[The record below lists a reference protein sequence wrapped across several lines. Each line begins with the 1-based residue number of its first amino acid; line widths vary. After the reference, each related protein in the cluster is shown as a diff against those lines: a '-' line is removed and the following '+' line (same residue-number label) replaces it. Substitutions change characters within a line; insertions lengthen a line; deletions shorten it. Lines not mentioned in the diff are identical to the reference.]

1 MSFNLSAILNFKA
14 PGVKDEL
21 DKVNQSFSNLKTS
34 GQRVTQ
40 GTNQVAGGMK
50 AVGLAGAGLAAG
62 VSYSVNEH
70 IAFEKQMS
78 SVIAKM
84 DDGREN
90 FSNLELVA
98 KQLGASTVY
107 SATEA
112 AAGLDF
118 LATAGYSAKE
128 AIGVLPTVL
137 KTAAASNMGLAQ
149 TTSIVADSL
158 ANLSPVMGVYGDKT
172 QQAIVLSDMLAMAG
186 AKTNS
191 EVSDLGEA
199 ITYGGGALA
208 NLGIPLEEIIGSLGL
223 LANAGIKGSS
233 AGTSMVNMFAKLQ
246 DPTENAHKWLAAMGL
261 KYKDF
266 INQDTGKLLRM
277 DKIIGMVGKQAETL
291 GDSFDIG
298 AALAEIFGL
307 RGQKAFFAMNNTLK
321 IAPDLFDSL
330 RNSLGE
336 SDKMYKIMT
345 DNLWGMTQNF
355 QSASEGVRLELGKM
369 VAEQGGLL
377 QMGTSVIDPIQN
389 LANAFM
395 ALNIPVEQY
404 ATLEKQMGKEK
415 FGEIFKIL
423 TTDVGQFA
431 VGVRDG
437 FLSAKKGIG
446 EFATSIWNAMGLTSG
461 ATEGYKQLGEKIGK
475 FATWLAVIGPVVLGV
490 GAAFMF
496 IAPIIT
502 SVVGIVNLLVGA
514 FTLVTS
520 VISLVVGGL
529 TVLKTAFI
537 GSAIQ
542 IQLATWWT
550 NAFNTST
557 IRSTASTL
565 LSTAATRIASM
576 WTAIFGVSTARTTAL
591 TILSSAATVIATTAQ
606 GAYNVVMLVGLNV
619 MNLLKWAVLGAASAI
634 RAVTVATGL
643 STIATRVAAVVTSAW
658 TATIKAAT
666 LATKLVTVATRV
678 AAITTAAWN
687 AVVAFGSV
695 VMAVIRT
702 RIIATIMATWLSV
715 AASKAATIAQVVWSA
730 ATAIGTGIL
739 AAFRSGTLLVRAAQL
754 AGIAVMGMMTGAQ
767 WLFNAALNANPIGL
781 VVLGIA
787 ALVGAGYL
795 LYKNWDTITAGLQKA
810 WIWFKNLGTSI
821 SDLWS
826 KMNVGENLMYALSNP
841 MSILKAGVA
850 ALGTGWDYVITK
862 ISAAWDWIKRIMSSG
877 MDKVAGWFGFGDT
890 EMTMTQ
896 TQTTQTAGQQQ
907 PSWLSG
913 PEGTFSEKPKEKGI
927 WDKMKGWVGLGD
939 AQPTQPTTQPTQK
952 GKQPTQTPQTVV
964 AEAGK
969 PTTQQPATTQKGKF
983 KGSLPNLPNQYIPKE
998 ERKKGKGTGTG
1009 GGNKDLEEENRMLDQ
1024 MLNRL
1029 MMPTVSEDQPIVSN
1043 IVNQTNPQAMPSKD
1057 GTITVPSITPP
1068 PSIVKPE
1075 GGKKPTA
1082 EAQAARNY
1090 GSEMAMKTGG
1100 GPQILVNI
1108 PAPQVQLGDIVVDLK
1123 VAQSADGTYSLV
1135 KKAIRH
1141 EANKAG
1147 TQLDLTAQEGISQSG
1162 HKAAN

>member
-1 MSFNLSAILNFKA
+1 MAFNLSAILNFKA

-21 DKVNQSFSNLKTS
+21 DKVNQSFTNLKMS

-50 AVGLAGAGLAAG
+50 AVGIAGAGLAAG

-84 DDGREN
+84 DDGQEN
-90 FSNLELVA
+90 FNNLELVA

-158 ANLSPVMGVYGDKT
+158 ANLSPVMGIYGDKT
-172 QQAIVLSDMLAMAG
+172 QQAVVLSDMLAMAG

-261 KYKDF
+261 AYKDF
-266 INQDTGKLLRM
+266 IDQDTGKLLRM
-277 DKIIGMVGKQAETL
+277 DKIIGMVGERATTL
-291 GDSFDIG
+291 GDSFDMG

-355 QSASEGVRLELGKM
+355 QSAAEGVRLELGKM

-395 ALNIPVEQY
+395 ALNIPVEKY
-404 ATLEKQMGKEK
+404 ATLEAQMGKEK
-415 FGEIFKIL
+415 FGELFKVL
-423 TTDVGQFA
+423 NTDIGQFA

-437 FLSAKKGIG
+437 FLAAKKGIG
-446 EFATSIWNAMGLTSG
+446 EFATSLWTTLGLTNGTAES
-461 ATEGYKQLGEKIGK
+461 YKQLGEKIGK

-502 SVVGIVNLLVGA
+502 SVVGIVNLFVGA
-514 FTLVTS
+514 CTLVTS
-520 VISLVVGGL
+520 VVTGVVSGL
-529 TVLKTAFI
+529 AVLRTAFM
-537 GSAIQ
+537 GSALQ

-550 NAFNTST
+550 NAFGAST
-557 IRSTASTL
+557 ARSTTTSL
-565 LSTAATRIASM
+565 LSAAATRLASIAQ
-576 WTAIFGVSTARTTAL
+576 T
-591 TILSSAATVIATTAQ
+591 
-606 GAYNVVMLVGLNV
+606 AYNFVVLVGVNV
-619 MNLLKWAVLGAASAI
+619 MNLLKWSYLGTASAI
-634 RAVTVATGL
+634 G
-643 STIATRVAAVVTSAW
+643 ST
-658 TATIKAAT
+658 T
-666 LATKLVTVATRV
+666 LATKILTFSTRV
-678 AAITTAAWN
+678 AAIATAAWT
-687 AVVAFGSV
+687 AVVTFG
-695 VMAVIRT
+695 
-702 RIIATIMATWLSV
+702 ATIMTVLKARLLGTVAATWLSV
-715 AASKAATIAQVVWSA
+715 ASSRAATLAQVVWSA
-730 ATAIGTGIL
+730 ATTFGTAVL
-739 AAFRSGTLLVRAAQL
+739 TAFRSGTLLVRVAQL
-754 AGIAVMGMMTGAQ
+754 AGVAVMWLMTGAQ
-767 WLFNAALNANPIGL
+767 WALNTAMLANPITW
-781 VVLGIA
+781 VIAGIV
-787 ALVGAGYL
+787 ALIGVGYL
-795 LYKNWDTITAGLQKA
+795 LYKNWDTITSGLQKA
-810 WIWFKNLGTSI
+810 WTWFKNLLTPVGE
-821 SDLWS
+821 LWN
-826 KMNVGENLMYALSNP
+826 KMKVGENLMFALTNP
-841 MSILKAGVA
+841 MAVLKSGVD
-850 ALGTGWDYVITK
+850 ALGTGWNYVITK
-862 ISAAWDWIKRIMSSG
+862 ITEAWDWIKRIMSSG
-877 MDKVAGWFGFGDT
+877 MEKVAGWFGFGDT

-896 TQTTQTAGQQQ
+896 NMEPAYM
-907 PSWLSG
+907 SG
-913 PEGTFSEKPKEKGI
+913 PQIMAPKQEPKKEKGV
-927 WDKMKGWVGLGD
+927 WDTMKGWVGLGD
-939 AQPTQPTTQPTQK
+939 EPSAPTPKQVQPQQ
-952 GKQPTQTPQTVV
+952 GKQPTQTPQTVAAV
-964 AEAGK
+964 AGK
-969 PTTQQPATTQKGKF
+969 PVGQTPTVQQNKPF
-983 KGSLPNLPNQYIPKE
+983 KGSMPNLPNAWVPKE

-1009 GGNKDLEEENRMLDQ
+1009 KGGNKDLEEENRMLDQ

-1029 MMPTVSEDQPIVSN
+1029 MMPTVNEDQPIVSN
-1043 IVNQTNPQAMPSKD
+1043 IVNQAPQVMPSKD

-1068 PSIVKPE
+1068 PTLTKPE
-1075 GGKKPTA
+1075 GGKKPTV

-1090 GSEMAMKTGG
+1090 GSEVAMKAGG
-1100 GPQILVNI
+1100 QPQILVNI
-1108 PAPQVQLGDIVVDLK
+1108 PAPQVQLGDINVDLK

>member
-84 DDGREN
+84 DDGKEN

-158 ANLSPVMGVYGDKT
+158 ANLSPVMGIYGDKT
-172 QQAIVLSDMLAMAG
+172 QQAVVLSDMLAMAG

-233 AGTSMVNMFAKLQ
+233 AGTAMVNMFAKLQ
-246 DPTENAHKWLAAMGL
+246 DPTEDAHKWLAAMGIA
-261 KYKDF
+261 YKDF
-266 INQDTGKLLRM
+266 IDQDTGKLLRM
-277 DKIIGMVGKQAETL
+277 DKIIGMVGEKASGL
-291 GDSFDIG
+291 GDSFDVG

-321 IAPDLFDSL
+321 QAPDLFDSL

-355 QSASEGVRLELGKM
+355 QSAAEGVRLELGKM

-377 QMGTSVIDPIQN
+377 QMGNSVIDPIQN

-404 ATLEKQMGKEK
+404 ATLEQQMGKEK
-415 FGEIFKIL
+415 FGELFKVL

-446 EFATSIWNAMGLTSG
+446 EFATSLWTTMGLTSG
-461 ATEGYKQLGEKIGK
+461 TAESYKQLGEKIGK
-475 FATWLAVIGPVVLGV
+475 FATWLAVIGPVILGV

-502 SVVGIVNLLVGA
+502 SVVGIVNLFVGA
-514 FTLVTS
+514 CTLVTS
-520 VISLVVGGL
+520 VVTGVVSGL
-529 TVLKTAFI
+529 AVLRTAFM
-537 GSAIQ
+537 GSALQ
-542 IQLATWWT
+542 IQLTTWWT
-550 NAFNTST
+550 NAFGVST
-557 IRSTASTL
+557 TRSTA
-565 LSTAATRIASM
+565 A
-576 WTAIFGVSTARTTAL
+576 
-591 TILSSAATVIATTAQ
+591 TILSSAATRVAAIAQ
-606 GAYNVVMLVGLNV
+606 GTYNVVMLVGLNI
-619 MNLLKWAVLGAASAI
+619 MNLLKWAFLGTASAI
-634 RAVTVATGL
+634 S
-643 STIATRVAAVVTSAW
+643 ST
-658 TATIKAAT
+658 T
-666 LATKLVTVATRV
+666 LATKLITVATRT
-678 AAITTAAWN
+678 AAIATAAWT
-687 AVVAFGSV
+687 AVVAFGTAI
-695 VMAVIRT
+695 MTAIRA
-702 RIIATIMATWLSV
+702 RIMGTIVATWLSV
-715 AASKAATIAQVVWSA
+715 AASRAATIAQAIWSA
-730 ATAIGTGIL
+730 ATVVGTGIL
-739 AAFRSGTLLVRAAQL
+739 TAFRSGTLLVRAAQL
-754 AGIAVMGMMTGAQ
+754 AGVAVMYVMTAAQ
-767 WLFNAALNANPIGL
+767 WAFNVALNANPIGL

-787 ALVGAGYL
+787 ALIGVGYL
-795 LYKNWDTITAGLQKA
+795 LYKNWDTITSGLQRA
-810 WIWFKNLGTSI
+810 WTWFKNLLAPIGE
-821 SDLWS
+821 LWN

-841 MSILKAGVA
+841 MEVLKAGVT
-850 ALGTGWDYVITK
+850 ALGNGWDYVITK
-862 ISAAWDWIKRIMSSG
+862 ITAAWDWIKRIMSSG
-877 MDKVAGWFGFGDT
+877 MEKVAGWFGFGDT

-896 TQTTQTAGQQQ
+896 NMEPAYM
-907 PSWLSG
+907 SG
-913 PEGTFSEKPKEKGI
+913 PQVMAPPQEKPKEKGV
-927 WDKMKGWVGLGD
+927 WDKMKSWVGLGD
-939 AQPTQPTTQPTQK
+939 TQPTPQQLAQQQPQQ
-952 GKQPTQTPQTVV
+952 GKQPTQTPQTIA

-969 PTTQQPATTQKGKF
+969 PVGQQPTVQTNKPF
-983 KGSLPNLPNQYIPKE
+983 KGSMPNLPNVWKPKE
-998 ERKKGKGTGTG
+998 EKKKGTGKG
-1009 GGNKDLEEENRMLDQ
+1009 RGGNKDLEEENKMLDQ

-1068 PSIVKPE
+1068 PSLTKPE

-1090 GSEMAMKTGG
+1090 GSEVAMKTGG

-1108 PAPQVQLGDIVVDLK
+1108 PAPQVQLGDIIVDLK